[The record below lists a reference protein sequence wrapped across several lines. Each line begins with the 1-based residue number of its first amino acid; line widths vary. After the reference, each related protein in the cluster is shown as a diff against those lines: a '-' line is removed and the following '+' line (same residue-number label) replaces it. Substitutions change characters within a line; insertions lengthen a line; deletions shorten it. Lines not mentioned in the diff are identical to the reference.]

1 MFLRA
6 RVRPARGEPF
16 LGGGLSVKNRGIGTS
31 LTVVKTGAGR
41 SDILRFD

>member
-6 RVRPARGEPF
+6 HIRPICGEPF

-31 LTVVKTGAGR
+31 LTVVKTGAER